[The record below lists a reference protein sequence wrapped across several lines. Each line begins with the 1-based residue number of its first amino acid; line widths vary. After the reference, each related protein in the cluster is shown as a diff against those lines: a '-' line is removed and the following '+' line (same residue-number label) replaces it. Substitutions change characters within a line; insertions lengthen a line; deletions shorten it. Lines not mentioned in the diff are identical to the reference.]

1 MKKFQFALICAA
13 ALAMVACT
21 KPCEICGEDPCVCED
36 ETCEVCG
43 KNPCE
48 CPTGYVCP
56 ISVEDATADDWA
68 NVPEGYLFETKCAE
82 GASWD
87 ALKSVKVFADDIYVN
102 LLVEWD
108 PELVTDL
115 SSVPFHVY
123 WNVDGD
129 AETGGYGD
137 QWLEPYNI
145 DVLMEGFFF
154 AEETEGS
161 GVGVPVAYEPGMFAY
176 GAAYNT
182 NEWNWSE
189 LTAAG
194 TFCFSQHLGDNK
206 MEIQFLREL
215 IPASWGEEFTVG
227 FDIQQG
233 WNSVGVLPN
242 AADDELGNK
251 VKAEKM
257 LVKFYIPEE

>member
-1 MKKFQFALICAA
+1 MKKFKFALMCAA

-68 NVPEGYLFETKCAE
+68 KVPEGYLFETKCAE

-115 SSVPFHVY
+115 TSVPFHVY

-145 DVLMEGFFF
+145 DVLMEGVFY
-154 AEETEGS
+154 ADNE
-161 GVGVPVAYEPGMFAY
+161 PVAYEPGMFAY

-194 TFCFSQHLGDNK
+194 TFCFSQHLGNNK

-227 FDIQQG
+227 FDIQQN

-242 AADDELGNK
+242 AADDEVGNK

-257 LVKFYIPEE
+257 RVQFYIPEE

>member
-154 AEETEGS
+154 VGEEGS
-161 GVGVPVAYEPGMFAY
+161 GTGEPVAYEPGMFAY

-182 NEWNWSE
+182 NEWNWAE

-194 TFCFSQHLGDNK
+194 TFCFSQHLGNNK

-242 AADDELGNK
+242 AADDEVGNK

-257 LVKFYIPEE
+257 RVQFYIPEE

>member
-13 ALAMVACT
+13 AMALVAC
-21 KPCEICGEDPCVCED
+21 KCDVCGENPCVCQTED

-68 NVPEGYLFETKCAE
+68 KVPEGYLFETKCAE

-115 SSVPFHVY
+115 TSVPFHVY

-145 DVLMEGFFF
+145 DVLMEGVFF
-154 AEETEGS
+154 AEETEGD
-161 GVGVPVAYEPGMFAY
+161 GGKPCAYEPGMYAY

-215 IPASWGEEFTVG
+215 IPASWGEAFTIG
-227 FDIQQG
+227 FDIQQS
-233 WNSVGVLPN
+233 WTSVGVLPN
-242 AADDELGNK
+242 APADEVGNE
-251 VKAEKM
+251 VKGEKM

>member
-1 MKKFQFALICAA
+1 MKKFKFALMCAA

-68 NVPEGYLFETKCAE
+68 KVPEGYLFETKCAE

-108 PELVTDL
+108 PELV
-115 SSVPFHVY
+115 SNHESVPFHVY

-154 AEETEGS
+154 VGEEGS
-161 GVGVPVAYEPGMFAY
+161 GVGEPVAYEPGMFAY

-227 FDIQQG
+227 FDIQQH
-233 WNSVGVLPN
+233 WESVGVLPN
-242 AADDELGNK
+242 AADDEIGNK

-257 LVKFYIPEE
+257 RVQFYIPEE

>member
-56 ISVEDATADDWA
+56 IDVTDATADDWA
-68 NVPEGYLFETKCAE
+68 KVPEGYLFETKCAE

-115 SSVPFHVY
+115 TAVPFHVY

-154 AEETEGS
+154 AEETEGD
-161 GVGVPVAYEPGMFAY
+161 GGKPCAYEPGMFAY

-182 NEWNWSE
+182 NEWNWAE

-194 TFCFSQHLGDNK
+194 TFCFSQHLGDNM

-227 FDIQQG
+227 FDIQQS

-242 AADDELGNK
+242 ASDDELGNK

>member
-1 MKKFQFALICAA
+1 MKKFKFALICAA

-68 NVPEGYLFETKCAE
+68 KVPEGYLFETKNVE
-82 GASWD
+82 GAVKD

-108 PELVTDL
+108 KEQVIDL
-115 SSVPFHVY
+115 TSVPFHVY
-123 WNVDGD
+123 WNVDAG

-137 QWLEPYNI
+137 QWLEPYDI
-145 DVLMEGFFF
+145 DVMMEGFFY
-154 AEETEGS
+154 ADNE
-161 GVGVPVAYEPGMFAY
+161 PVAYEPGMYAY
-176 GAAYNT
+176 GGAYNT
-182 NEWNWSE
+182 NEWNWAE

-194 TFCFSQHLGDNK
+194 TFCFSQHIGDNM

-215 IPASWGEEFTVG
+215 IPASWGEAFTIG
-227 FDIQQG
+227 FDIQQS
-233 WNSVGVLPN
+233 WTSVGVLPN
-242 AADDELGNK
+242 APADEVGNE
-251 VKAEKM
+251 VKGEKM

>member
-1 MKKFQFALICAA
+1 MKTFKFALMCVVAI
-13 ALAMVACT
+13 ALVACGDEPE
-21 KPCEICGEDPCVCED
+21 KVCPDCGNNPC
-36 ETCEVCG
+36 TCEVV
-43 KNPCE
+43 E
-48 CPTGYVCP
+48 EYVCP
-56 ISVEDATADDWA
+56 IKVDDASEADWA

-108 PELVTDL
+108 PELVPNHE
-115 SSVPFHVY
+115 SVPFHVY
-123 WNVDGD
+123 WNVDAG

-137 QWLEPYNI
+137 QWLEPYDI

-154 AEETEGS
+154 AGEEGS
-161 GVGVPVAYEPGMFAY
+161 GVGEPCLYEPGMFAY
-176 GAAYNT
+176 GGAYNT

-194 TFCFSQHLGDNK
+194 TFCFSQHIGDNK

-215 IPASWGEEFTVG
+215 IPATWGDAFTVG
-227 FDIQQG
+227 FDIQQS

-242 AADDELGNK
+242 AADSETGEK

-257 LVKFYIPEE
+257 LVKFYIPEN

>member
-1 MKKFQFALICAA
+1 MKKFKFALICAA

-108 PELVTDL
+108 PELVSNL
-115 SSVPFHVY
+115 ESVPFHVY

-154 AEETEGS
+154 VGEEGS
-161 GVGVPVAYEPGMFAY
+161 GTGEPVAYEPGMFAY

-194 TFCFSQHLGDNK
+194 TFCFSQHLGNNK

-227 FDIQQG
+227 FDIQQS
-233 WNSVGVLPN
+233 WESVGVLPN
-242 AADDELGNK
+242 AADDEVGNK

-257 LVKFYIPEE
+257 RVQFYIPEE